1 MTQKPTEEASQK
13 ATPFDF
19 EFGGLSPKQRFLEL
33 VNNQAKFEK
42 ASSSAARD
50 SGFVCLVRAEG
61 QETPSLRGLQDL
73 CHGEEQ
79 RWNQCYSL
87 RYRIEA
93 PSGFGTLIYALMHDL
108 WSMASESKGVQSLH
122 GVRNPDSME
131 PTSTDTP
138 GWGEFVDA
146 LRENPYVT
154 KFSLESFEEEFE
166 VRETV
171 MGILS
176 KILASEHL
184 IPAGHRFLAFC
195 EFENSTDN
203 ESWSKI
209 LKYLDKKL
217 PERFGFVFSGLP
229 DDLSFEIDGVATEV
243 IGFAADDPLV
253 RQESG
258 EPTAQLFQISGLS
271 SDRPA
276 GQDDLGVQRYAESL
290 AKFILHPDTRPLTIG
305 IHGPWGKGKTSF
317 MGFIEQDLV
326 REVCA
331 GSDSGTLA
339 DLQSKD
345 QRLADNRMEL
355 EQAQDALRRLPGN
368 GAPADEAAERA
379 RVRDLQRAR
388 ERALAEREAA
398 WKAVVKRSEE
408 GVVCV
413 NFNAWRFED
422 SQQIWAGLASVIVDR
437 FEASLTTFEKLR
449 MRLIYIWRARR
460 IEAWRALIE
469 MGLAAVLGL
478 VLLLTLGESELLTFT
493 GQDAVSKALLVL
505 AGPVSVFLLVAWR
518 LRGLI
523 RPLGQ
528 RVMEYAQLPD
538 YREQRGFQ
546 HKVLDDIR
554 AVADTLRQFK
564 RAEPKIVIF
573 IDDLDR
579 CSDDKIMEILQAIN
593 LVLAESRFYVV
604 MGVDTTMLFRAIQA
618 HYRKAHGGQTDPGG
632 FARRY
637 LRKIIQLSFH
647 LPDSADTQRSA
658 FIESL
663 FSAAARGSTA
673 DPAREASA
681 QESAGDLPPL
691 EVDLATL
698 READPVPLEQVTDTA
713 AELQAFKDFAGFIED
728 NARETKRLVN
738 VHRLVKILLQEANQ
752 GWSQERQR
760 RLVRWLVFCSAWPEL
775 IDEALRHAKKHPDAG
790 DVFAELTEEEPPYRP
805 ASWIA
810 AERADLRQFASDPLD
825 APIAASVL
833 SEDRALFLAAKIAE
847 LVQDSGSLA
856 AEPDSPE
863 PPSLGPDS

>member
-19 EFGGLSPKQRFLEL
+19 EFGGLSAKQRFLEL

-61 QETPSLRGLQDL
+61 QDTPSLRGLQDL

-93 PSGFGTLIYALMHDL
+93 PSGFGTLAFALLWDL
-108 WSMASESKGVQSLH
+108 FSMMDDPIAWDRVFG
-122 GVRNPDSME
+122 
-131 PTSTDTP
+131 TP
-138 GWGEFVDA
+138 GPLEPDPADSALPNWDRFAEKLRSSGLRSLVEEMPKGQGFV
-146 LRENPYVT
+146 LREEW
-154 KFSLESFEEEFE
+154 LDA
-166 VRETV
+166 
-171 MGILS
+171 IW
-176 KILASEHL
+176 KIF
-184 IPAGHRFLAFC
+184 AGDDVIQTGQRFLVFC
-195 EFENSTDN
+195 EFEGTAEPDQ
-203 ESWSKI
+203 WDA
-209 LKYLDKKL
+209 LLAYLDGRL

-339 DLQSKD
+339 DLQSKE

-437 FEASLTTFEKLR
+437 FEASLTTREKLR

-460 IEAWRALIE
+460 TEAWRALIE
-469 MGLAAVLGL
+469 VGLAAVLGL

-493 GQDAVSKALLVL
+493 GQDAVSKVLLVL

-691 EVDLATL
+691 EVDLTTL

-760 RLVRWLVFCSAWPEL
+760 RLVRWLVFCSAWPEM

-856 AEPDSPE
+856 SEPDSPE
-863 PPSLGPDS
+863 PPSLEPDS